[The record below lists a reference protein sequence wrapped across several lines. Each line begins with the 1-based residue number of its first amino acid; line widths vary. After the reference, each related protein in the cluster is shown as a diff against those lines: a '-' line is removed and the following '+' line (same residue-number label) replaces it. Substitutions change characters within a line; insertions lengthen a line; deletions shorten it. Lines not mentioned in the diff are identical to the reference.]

1 MSGFSPY
8 ALTHVGI
15 AKELSWG
22 TAVLPAYFIPFTDVK
37 PLDTITYV
45 ADAGM
50 RGALAKTYNEMPG
63 TVQSTVEID
72 GSTFPDSIGLMLLSL
87 LGQDTVVGSA
97 APYTHSFQLARTA
110 QPPSITVS
118 HFDGVS
124 ERQYAGSV
132 CEEMD
137 FTWAQDAALAYTYKV
152 DGIPSV
158 VIAPVTPTPTATTP
172 FMTWAFS
179 ATIGGSPKLNVI
191 GFDVDIKR
199 DKVYVQH
206 AANNTQSPTAIVVTT
221 LSFTGKITFDKMDD
235 SELIAYLTNTQPVV
249 ILTGVQGTN
258 SITFQM
264 SKCAFTADTV
274 TGKDVMQ
281 GEIVYEGCDNASDM
295 GPGMV
300 TLTNAVATY

>member
-1 MSGFSPY
+1 MGFSPY
-8 ALTHVGI
+8 ALTWVGI
-15 AKELSWG
+15 AKELTWG
-22 TAVLPAYFIPFTDVK
+22 TAVVPVYYIPFTDVK

-50 RGALAKTYNEMPG
+50 RGALAKTYGEYPG

-72 GSTFPDSIGLMLLSL
+72 GSAFPDSVGLMLLSL
-87 LGQDTVVGSA
+87 LGSDTVTGTTPTYV
-97 APYTHSFQLARTA
+97 HSFKLARVL
-110 QPPSITVS
+110 QPPSVTVS
-118 HFDGVS
+118 YYDGVA

-152 DGIPSV
+152 DGMPSAIV
-158 VIAPVTPTPTATTP
+158 TTGTPTPTATTP
-172 FMTWAFS
+172 FMTWAFT
-179 ATIGGSPKLNVI
+179 ATVGGSAKLNVI

-221 LSFTGKITFDKMDD
+221 LSFSGKITFDKMDD
-235 SELIAYLTNTQPVV
+235 SELTAYLTNTQPIVV
-249 ILTGVQGTN
+249 LTGVQGTN
-258 SITFQM
+258 AITFQM

-281 GEIVYEGCDNASDM
+281 GEIVYEGVDNTIDG
-295 GPGMV
+295 GPGLV
-300 TLTNAVATY
+300 ELTNAVATY